1 MNRQL
6 SLLCAVLIATN
17 RMCLAQTDSELS
29 EESAAPSA
37 TPSTAP
43 VADAGTITDLEDSVW
58 KAYKNK
64 QLRSFEGLL
73 YKTYYG
79 VYADGIKT
87 LDMEVAD
94 MDKTDIDSYSLA
106 DIKVEFPNPSIA
118 VITYKTSQ
126 RGTFD
131 GKDVSGNYYNES
143 VWVKKGNRW
152 LNTFHT
158 AIKAK

>member
-6 SLLCAVLIATN
+6 SLLCVVLIATN
-17 RMCLAQTDSELS
+17 RMCLAQTDTELS
-29 EESAAPSA
+29 EEQSA

-64 QLRSFEGLL
+64 QLRSIEGLL

-94 MDKTDIDSYSLA
+94 MDKTNIDSYSLA
-106 DIKVEFPNPSIA
+106 VIKVDFPNPSIA

-143 VWVKKGNRW
+143 VWVKKGDRW

>member
-6 SLLCAVLIATN
+6 SLLCVVLIATN
-17 RMCLAQTDSELS
+17 RMCLAQTDSGLS
-29 EESAAPSA
+29 GEPSAA
-37 TPSTAP
+37 PSTAP

-58 KAYKNK
+58 KAFKNK
-64 QLRSFEGLL
+64 QLRSLGGLL
-73 YKTYYG
+73 HKTYYG

-106 DIKVEFPNPSIA
+106 DINVEFPNPSIA

-126 RGTFD
+126 RRTFD
-131 GKDVSGNYYNES
+131 TKDVSGNYYNES

>member
-6 SLLCAVLIATN
+6 GLLCVALIATS
-17 RMCLAQTDSELS
+17 RLCLAQTDSVLS
-29 EESAAPSA
+29 SEPPTA
-37 TPSTAP
+37 TE
-43 VADAGTITDLEDSVW
+43 ADAGTITDLEDFVW
-58 KAYKNK
+58 KAHKNK
-64 QLRSFEGLL
+64 QLRLFNGLL

-94 MDKTDIDSYSLA
+94 MDKSDIDSYSFA
-106 DIKVEFPNPSIA
+106 DIHVEFPNHNIA
-118 VITYKTSQ
+118 IITYKMSLE
-126 RGTFD
+126 GTFD

-143 VWVKKGNRW
+143 VWVNKGNRW
-152 LNTFHT
+152 RNTFHT

>member
-6 SLLCAVLIATN
+6 SLLCVVLIATN
-17 RMCLAQTDSELS
+17 KMCLAQTDSELS
-29 EESAAPSA
+29 GEPSAAPLA
-37 TPSTAP
+37 AP

-64 QLRSFEGLL
+64 QLRSIEGLL
-73 YKTYYG
+73 YKTYHG

-106 DIKVEFPNPSIA
+106 VIKVDFPNPSIA

-143 VWVKKGNRW
+143 VWVKKGDRW